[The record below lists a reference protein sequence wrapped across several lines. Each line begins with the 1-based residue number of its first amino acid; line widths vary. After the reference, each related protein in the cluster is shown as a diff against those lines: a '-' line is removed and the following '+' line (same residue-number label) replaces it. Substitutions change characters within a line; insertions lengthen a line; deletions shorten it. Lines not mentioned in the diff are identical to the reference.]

1 MLCDFCLVSLSR
13 DTCRWNSPLCY
24 EQARV
29 TQRPHVGVLP
39 CSLNQ
44 VLSQQPGSTGRPVN
58 EDVFRRFPS
67 LNTGAGMSHS
77 HTQKPWEIRRDVR
90 KDHCCLRSS
99 LFGEPEMEKH
109 LTYPWEMCSDFRKHS
124 VDLLLRS
131 KDKRESTP
139 VGFLFPNKGSCCS
152 ADHSS
157 LSWLQVLE
165 NLTKSILAH
174 KDLLLHVSDGSKCG
188 SGFRNG
194 WIKEMEQPH
203 RDPACLLFSMTLRLS
218 HFFTLRCQ
226 MVIRWHQ

>member
-1 MLCDFCLVSLSR
+1 MLWASPSHTEA
-13 DTCRWNSPLCY
+13 TCGCFALQS
-24 EQARV
+24 
-29 TQRPHVGVLP
+29 
-39 CSLNQ
+39 
-44 VLSQQPGSTGRPVN
+44 QPGPQPTAGINRETCEWRCFQEISVH
-58 EDVFRRFPS
+58 EHC
-67 LNTGAGMSHS
+67 GAGMSHS
-77 HTQKPWEIRRDVR
+77 HTQKPWEIIRDVR